1 MFTGPKIVTDDLVFV
16 LDVSNHKC
24 ASNPSS
30 GISAGINSLVTPSLC
45 EGASGNPGT
54 GAHTPNTANMPAYSS
69 DFGGVLDFSGGR
81 GINVNEDLGS
91 TTGALTYSMWVKWP
105 LDYTS
110 SQYFLDARNN
120 GGVWYFPN
128 YASFN
133 VNWNSNLRYN
143 FGGGS
148 FDANKWAVD
157 EWIHVIVS
165 SDSSG
170 SEVWINGSNRTAD
183 ADASNSTNENL
194 GVNFRIGTRYT
205 TTNSFRGLMGPIHL
219 YKNKFDDNE
228 ALTLFNSFRDRFK
241 ALSYEN
247 LALKAGW

>member
-1 MFTGPKIVTDDLVFV
+1 MFTGPKIVTDNLVFA

-24 ASNPSS
+24 APNPSS
-30 GISAGINSLVTPSLC
+30 GISSGITSLVTPSLC

-54 GAHTPNTANMPAYSS
+54 GTHTPNTANMPAYSS
-69 DFGGVLDFSGGR
+69 DFGGVLNFSGGR
-81 GINVNEDLGS
+81 GINVNEDLGTS
-91 TTGALTYSMWVKWP
+91 TVLTYSMWVKWP
-105 LDYTS
+105 LDNVNN
-110 SQYFLDARNN
+110 QYFLDARNN
-120 GGVWYFPN
+120 GGVWYFQN
-128 YASFN
+128 YAGYN
-133 VNWNSNLRYN
+133 INWNSNLRYN
-143 FGGGS
+143 FGGGAS
-148 FDANKWAVD
+148 NSSRWAVD

-183 ADASNSTNENL
+183 AAASSSTNENL

-205 TTNSFRGLMGPIHL
+205 TSNSFRGLMGPIHL
-219 YKNKFDDNE
+219 YRNKFDDNE
-228 ALTLFNSFRDRFK
+228 ALTLFNSFRDRFN